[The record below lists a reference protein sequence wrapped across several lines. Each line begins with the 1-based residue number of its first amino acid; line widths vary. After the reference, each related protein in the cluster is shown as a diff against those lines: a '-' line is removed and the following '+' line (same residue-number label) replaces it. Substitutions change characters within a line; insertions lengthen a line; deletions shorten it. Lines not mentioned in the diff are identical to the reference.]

1 MKKKEECLGDSLAG
15 KMVAAA
21 AAAAVFRHE
30 LVVEC
35 LLTSL
40 GFQYCNMC
48 AIPKR
53 KWDYQHH
60 QDFS

>member
-1 MKKKEECLGDSLAG
+1 MKKKEECLEDSLAG
-15 KMVAAA
+15 KMVAA